1 MPTRRDDGRAE
12 VTDVSAPTRTEVEV
26 MARRNGG
33 RAGTTSAATRT
44 RTEAGV
50 STRLGGE
57 RVVAS
62 ADGAMPTRTKAK
74 AAAMSGGERTMAGDT
89 TPPVRKKAKRAAS
102 PPRGRKV
109 STAPRQSKTRVVP
122 SPGDDNEQAVHR
134 VGPIFGGDGESTA
147 SATVEMNG
155 QRQAAVDEQIRRRA
169 HEPTLQLT
177 DTEITSAQA
186 KSRLVQRLLEAGM
199 HRGMKVER
207 RHGLVLIKT
216 TKGRRVILPP
226 ELWAVAFKEHHDSVW
241 AGHLRAP
248 HTYARIAQVY
258 WWPDLQQQVR
268 RWVRGCQ
275 ECGSRKARPR
285 EVVPPLR
292 SLRGGEVGDRWALDV
307 AGPLPT
313 SDGGQRYVIAA
324 VECVT
329 RYAVATTVQQ
339 HTADKVAEFLMRHVV
354 LKFGPFR
361 ELLTDGAPEL
371 TGKAIERLVVLLQ
384 AQQTNPVPY
393 RLQMVGLVERFHRTW
408 KDWVSTYM
416 NDDRQHDWDTW
427 VDFAVYAYNSAQHST
442 VKPERAHDGQAT
454 AQPERAVTLHERG
467 RSWRV
472 ERVPSATTGGDVQ

>member
-1 MPTRRDDGRAE
+1 
-12 VTDVSAPTRTEVEV
+12 
-26 MARRNGG
+26 
-33 RAGTTSAATRT
+33 
-44 RTEAGV
+44 
-50 STRLGGE
+50 
-57 RVVAS
+57 
-62 ADGAMPTRTKAK
+62 
-74 AAAMSGGERTMAGDT
+74 
-89 TPPVRKKAKRAAS
+89 
-102 PPRGRKV
+102 
-109 STAPRQSKTRVVP
+109 
-122 SPGDDNEQAVHR
+122 
-134 VGPIFGGDGESTA
+134 
-147 SATVEMNG
+147 
-155 QRQAAVDEQIRRRA
+155 
-169 HEPTLQLT
+169 
-177 DTEITSAQA
+177 
-186 KSRLVQRLLEAGM
+186 
-199 HRGMKVER
+199 
-207 RHGLVLIKT
+207 
-216 TKGRRVILPP
+216 P

-324 VECVT
+324 VEYVT

-339 HTADKVAEFLMRHVV
+339 HTADKVAEFLMRYVV

-393 RLQMVGLVERFHRTW
+393 RPQMVGLVERFHRTW
-408 KDWVSTYM
+408 KDCVSTYM

-442 VKPERAHDGQAT
+442 VKLSPNE
-454 AQPERAVTLHERG
+454 LMMG
-467 RSWRV
+467 RR
-472 ERVPSATTGGDVQ
+472 